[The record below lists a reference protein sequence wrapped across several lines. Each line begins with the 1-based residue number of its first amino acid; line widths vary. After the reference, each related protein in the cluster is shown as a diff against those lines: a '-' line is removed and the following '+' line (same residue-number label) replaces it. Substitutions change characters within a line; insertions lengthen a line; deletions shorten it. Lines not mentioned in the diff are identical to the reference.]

1 MLSSL
6 LTCAAWTPERAEAA
20 ASHHAVPAAHETQL
34 QPLQEPVSLLLAE
47 FAVLDGL
54 LDGLSLGLGASGIH
68 GTLHGIDVDALLL
81 GDLWQGLA
89 GLRR

>member
-1 MLSSL
+1 MD
-6 LTCAAWTPERAEAA
+6 PRAGR
-20 ASHHAVPAAHETQL
+20 SRRVPSCPVPAAHETQL